1 MIHLSGSNSMIIVV
15 LLVLY
20 RGPVLIGYLETDF
33 VSHSDISTKGQPE
46 PSGWLISGVQDLGL
60 DHFHLGVLCFIGN
73 CMCMDAFVS
82 IQLALAN
89 ASISKMV
96 SFSDHELVLIFGL
109 LGNIVSFMVFLAP
122 FVHAI
127 FTVLVSYPLRH
138 HVVFI
143 WVLRQG

>member
-1 MIHLSGSNSMIIVV
+1 MIIVV

-82 IQLALAN
+82 IQVH
-89 ASISKMV
+89 I
-96 SFSDHELVLIFGL
+96 FLIFFKL
-109 LGNIVSFMVFLAP
+109 LLIIA
-122 FVHAI
+122 A
-127 FTVLVSYPLRH
+127 LRKKCD
-138 HVVFI
+138 VM
-143 WVLRQG
+143 L